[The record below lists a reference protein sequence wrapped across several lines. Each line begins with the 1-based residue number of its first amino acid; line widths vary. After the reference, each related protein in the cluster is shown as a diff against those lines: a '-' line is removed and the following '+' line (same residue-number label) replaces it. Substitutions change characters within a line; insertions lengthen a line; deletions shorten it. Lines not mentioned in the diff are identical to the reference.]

1 MEIYDVELR
10 LDTTRSDDLNDL
22 EGVGSSGDKH
32 TLNKE
37 GLGPKTKC

>member
-1 MEIYDVELR
+1 MSACDVELG
-10 LDTTRSDDLNDL
+10 LDTAQSDDLNDF
-22 EGVGSSGDKH
+22 EGVGSSGGKH